1 MVIECPAMTYYRN
14 SCGIGKF
21 IRALKLLKPQ
31 ISSIKLYALLLSD
44 RDPEK
49 MNEKALDLYH
59 MYVDWH
65 SLMNIN
71 I

>member
-21 IRALKLLKPQ
+21 IRAFKLLKPQ

-59 MYVDWH
+59 MYVGWH